1 MIKLIRPAKPVE
13 LTPEKG
19 EELKAIYN
27 ATGEPV
33 WKTSFIKK
41 PLMEMSFDKCAYS
54 ELKLDTEST
63 YTEIEHFRHKDQ
75 YPEDVVNWENLLPAC
90 KKCNATKGSWDVMS
104 TPIVNPTID
113 DPKLHLYIKGYRFY
127 GITEKGKNTIE
138 AVALND
144 DEHFVKNRFIV
155 GNDIIQAL
163 NSEFDSLIESTT
175 DRQKKTR
182 INRIKNILYRG
193 LPDKQ
198 YAASNAT
205 AIVFENGRYQELLDY
220 LESNG
225 LWDEDLESI
234 TSTIQNIA
242 LIPPQ

>member
-13 LTPEKG
+13 LTPEKE
-19 EELKAIYN
+19 EELKTEYN

-33 WKTSFIKK
+33 WRKDFIKK
-41 PLMEMSFDKCAYS
+41 PLMIMSYGKCAYS
-54 ELKLDTEST
+54 ELQIDTESA
-63 YTEIEHFRHKDQ
+63 YLEIDHFRHKDK
-75 YPEDVVNWENLLPAC
+75 YPDDVINWYNLLPAC
-90 KKCNATKGSWDVMS
+90 KKCNVTKGSWDVMS
-104 TPIVNPTID
+104 DPIVNPTTD

-127 GITEKGKNTIE
+127 AITEKGKNTIE

-155 GNDIIQAL
+155 GNDIIQTL
-163 NSEFDSLIESTT
+163 NSELDSLMEATT
-175 DRQKKTR
+175 ERQKKYR
-182 INRIKNILYRG
+182 INRIKNTLYRG

-205 AIVFENGRYQELLDY
+205 AIIFENGRYKELLDY
-220 LESNG
+220 LKNND

-234 TSTIQNIA
+234 ISQIQSIA

>member
-1 MIKLIRPAKPVE
+1 MIKLIRPAKPAE
-13 LTPEKG
+13 LTPEKE
-19 EELKAIYN
+19 EELKAEYN
-27 ATGEPV
+27 ATGECV
-33 WKTSFIKK
+33 WKKGFIKR
-41 PLMEMSFDKCAYS
+41 PLMEMSYGKCAYS

-63 YTEIEHFRHKDQ
+63 YVEIEHFRHKDQ
-75 YPEDVVNWENLLPAC
+75 YPEDVINWYNLLPAC
-90 KKCNATKGSWDVMS
+90 KKCNGTKGRWDVMS
-104 TPIVNPTID
+104 TPIVNPTVD

-144 DEHFVKNRFIV
+144 DEHFVKNRFTV

-163 NSEFDSLIESTT
+163 NSEFDSLIEATT
-175 DRQKKTR
+175 ERQQKTR

-205 AIVFENGRYQELLDY
+205 AIVFENGRYKELLDY
-220 LESNG
+220 LKNNG
-225 LWDEDLESI
+225 FWDEDLENIVSQ
-234 TSTIQNIA
+234 IQSIA
-242 LIPPQ
+242 LIPPH